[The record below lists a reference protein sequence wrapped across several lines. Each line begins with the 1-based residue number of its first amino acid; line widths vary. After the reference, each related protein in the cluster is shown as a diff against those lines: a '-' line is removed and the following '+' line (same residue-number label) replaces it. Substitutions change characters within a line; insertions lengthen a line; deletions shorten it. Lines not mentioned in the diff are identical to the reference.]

1 MVARNKINSKE
12 DKEIIEN
19 DSKNAEILNNFSNIV
34 KNLKTPDYSNFEP
47 VADNLKD
54 PTLKAILKYRTHPC
68 ILAIQ
73 GKYKNSVTNFCFT
86 EVSLEET

>member
-47 VADNLKD
+47 FADNVKSHF
-54 PTLKAILKYRTHPC
+54 K
-68 ILAIQ
+68 IQ
-73 GKYKNSVTNFCFT
+73 NT
-86 EVSLEET
+86 SLHFSNTRQV